1 MLFECYPS
9 IDANPRRCF
18 PGHSMELRKD
28 PITRS
33 WVIVGD
39 DTDRTS
45 QPGYCPF
52 CPGSPNAPQVIST
65 LSANEHGASPAVA
78 MVHPSPLYRIEGEPH
93 RRSEGIYDAMNTVGA
108 HEVLV
113 QSFRHDIELWQSS
126 DAAISQFLLLAA
138 QRIQDL
144 KNDLRFKYV
153 TLFKNYGV
161 PAGQEFSHPVS
172 EITATTFVPR
182 RVLYELRASR
192 DYYLEKERCVFCDT
206 LNQELR
212 EQVRIVES
220 RGGYVAMCPFA
231 SRVPYEVWIMP
242 RRHEASFEREA
253 LSASAQLNDL
263 SALIRRTL
271 HRVTSLA
278 EAFHMVLHTV
288 PNTYQ
293 KSNILQYWKTV
304 NEDYHWHL
312 EILPILATRA
322 KPYFLKEVYYT
333 PVSSEV
339 AAERMRTVA
348 VR

>member
-1 MLFECYPS
+1 
-9 IDANPRRCF
+9 
-18 PGHSMELRKD
+18 MELRKD

-39 DTDRTS
+39 DEER
-45 QPGYCPF
+45 PVPFGYCPF
-52 CPGSPNAPQVIST
+52 CPGSSNAPQVIS
-65 LSANEHGASPAVA
+65 SVNSGHGATTAV
-78 MVHPSPLYRIEGEPH
+78 VHPAPLYRIEGEPH

-113 QSFRHDIELWQSS
+113 QGVRHDIELWQAS
-126 DAAISQFLLLAA
+126 DAEISQFLLLAA

-161 PAGQEFSHPVS
+161 AAGQEFSHPVS
-172 EITATTFVPR
+172 ELTATTFVPR

-192 DYYLEKERCVFCDT
+192 DYYLDKERCVFCDT

-212 EQVRIVES
+212 DPIRIVES
-220 RGGYVAMCPFA
+220 RGDYVALCPFA
-231 SRVPYEVWIMP
+231 ARVPYEIWVMP
-242 RRHEASFEREA
+242 RKHQSSFERSVA
-253 LSASAQLNDL
+253 GHPPQLGDL

-271 HRVTSLA
+271 QRVVSLA

-304 NEDYHWHL
+304 DEDYHWHL
-312 EILPILATRA
+312 EILPILATKA

-339 AAERMRTVA
+339 AAERLRKLVK
-348 VR
+348 

>member
-1 MLFECYPS
+1 
-9 IDANPRRCF
+9 
-18 PGHSMELRKD
+18 MELRKD

-39 DTDRTS
+39 DEERQGQS
-45 QPGYCPF
+45 GYCPF
-52 CPGSPNAPQVIST
+52 CPGSPNAPQMIASVCS
-65 LSANEHGASPAVA
+65 GAGAVMA
-78 MVHPSPLYRIEGEPH
+78 MVHPRPLYRIEGEPQ

-113 QSFRHDIELWQSS
+113 QSVRHDMELWQSS
-126 DAAISQFLLLAA
+126 DAEITQFLQLAA

-153 TLFKNYGV
+153 TLFKNYGAQ
-161 PAGQEFSHPVS
+161 AGQDFSHPVS

-192 DYYLEKERCVFCDT
+192 DYYLDKERCVFCDT

-212 EQVRIVES
+212 HPVRVVEQL
-220 RGGYVAMCPFA
+220 GGYVALCPFA
-231 SRVPYEVWIMP
+231 ARVPYETWIMP
-242 RRHEASFEREA
+242 RRHESSFERA
-253 LSASAQLNDL
+253 VSSRPAQLNDL

-271 HRVTSLA
+271 QRVLSIG
-278 EAFHMVLHTV
+278 EAFHLVLHTV

-304 NEDYHWHL
+304 DEDYHWHI
-312 EILPILATRA
+312 EILPILAAKA

-333 PVSSEV
+333 PVSSEL
-339 AAERMRTVA
+339 AAERLRKLA

>member
-1 MLFECYPS
+1 
-9 IDANPRRCF
+9 
-18 PGHSMELRKD
+18 MELRKD

-39 DTDRTS
+39 DAERPAQS
-45 QPGYCPF
+45 GSCPF
-52 CPGSPNAPQVIST
+52 CPGSAHAPQMIASMN
-65 LSANEHGASPAVA
+65 SGAGAVTA
-78 MVHPSPLYRIEGEPH
+78 MVHPAPMYRIEGEPQ

-113 QSFRHDIELWQSS
+113 QSVRHDTELWQSS
-126 DAAISQFLLLAA
+126 DAEISQFLSLAA

-144 KNDLRFKYV
+144 KKDLRFKYV
-153 TLFKNYGV
+153 TLFKNYGG
-161 PAGQEFSHPVS
+161 PAGQDFSHPVS

-212 EQVRIVES
+212 DPVRIVEQP
-220 RGGYVAMCPFA
+220 GGFVALCPFA
-231 SRVPYEVWIMP
+231 ARVPYETWIMP
-242 RRHEASFEREA
+242 RKHDSSFERYV
-253 LSASAQLNDL
+253 SSQPHQLGEL

-271 HRVTSLA
+271 QRVMSVA

-304 NEDYHWHL
+304 DEDYHWHI
-312 EILPILATRA
+312 EILPILSARA

-333 PVSSEV
+333 PVSSER
-339 AAERMRTVA
+339 AAERLRKLTVK
-348 VR
+348 

>member
-1 MLFECYPS
+1 
-9 IDANPRRCF
+9 
-18 PGHSMELRKD
+18 MELRKD

-39 DTDRTS
+39 DGER
-45 QPGYCPF
+45 PVPHNYCPF
-52 CPGSPNAPQVIST
+52 CPGSSKAPQVITSVN
-65 LSANEHGASPAVA
+65 SGHGASTAV
-78 MVHPSPLYRIEGEPH
+78 VHPAPLYRIEGEPH

-113 QSFRHDIELWQSS
+113 QGVRHDIELWQAS
-126 DAAISQFLLLAA
+126 DAEISQFLLLAA

-153 TLFKNYGV
+153 TLFKNYGAA
-161 PAGQEFSHPVS
+161 AGQEFSHPVT
-172 EITATTFVPR
+172 EVTATTFVPR

-192 DYYLEKERCVFCDT
+192 DYYLDKERCVFCDT
-206 LNQELR
+206 LDQEMR
-212 EQVRIVES
+212 DPVRIVEA
-220 RGGYVAMCPFA
+220 RGNYVALCPFA
-231 SRVPYEVWIMP
+231 PRVPYEIWIMP
-242 RRHEASFEREA
+242 RKHQSSFERA
-253 LSASAQLNDL
+253 VSAHPTQLSDL

-271 HRVTSLA
+271 QRVMSLA

-304 NEDYHWHL
+304 DEDYHWHL
-312 EILPILATRA
+312 EILPILATKA

-339 AAERMRTVA
+339 AAEKLRKLTVG
-348 VR
+348 

>member
-1 MLFECYPS
+1 
-9 IDANPRRCF
+9 
-18 PGHSMELRKD
+18 MELRKD

-39 DTDRTS
+39 DAEPQST
-45 QPGYCPF
+45 PGYCPF
-52 CPGSPNAPQVIST
+52 CPGASVSPHTIASMNSGG
-65 LSANEHGASPAVA
+65 SAVSAV
-78 MVHPSPLYRIEGEPH
+78 VHPSPLYRIEGEPQ

-108 HEVLV
+108 HEVVV
-113 QSFRHDIELWQSS
+113 QSVRHDMELWQSS
-126 DAAISQFLLLAA
+126 DSEISQFLLLAA
-138 QRIQDL
+138 HRIQDL

-206 LNQELR
+206 LAQEMR
-212 EQVRIVES
+212 NPVRIVEEL
-220 RGGYVAMCPFA
+220 GNFVALCPFA
-231 SRVPYEVWIMP
+231 SRVPYEIWIMP
-242 RRHEASFEREA
+242 KRHESSYERAATSPGAHLDE
-253 LSASAQLNDL
+253 LSR
-263 SALIRRTL
+263 LIRRTL
-271 HRVTSLA
+271 QRVMSIA

-304 NEDYHWHL
+304 DEDYHWHM
-312 EILPILATRA
+312 EILPIIGARA

-333 PVSSEV
+333 PISSEL
-339 AAERMRTVA
+339 AAERLRKLA

>member
-1 MLFECYPS
+1 
-9 IDANPRRCF
+9 
-18 PGHSMELRKD
+18 MELRKD

-39 DTDRTS
+39 DEER
-45 QPGYCPF
+45 PVPHGYCPF
-52 CPGSPNAPQVIST
+52 CPGSSNAPQVIGSVN
-65 LSANEHGASPAVA
+65 SGHGAATA
-78 MVHPSPLYRIEGEPH
+78 MVHPAPLYRIEGEPQ

-113 QSFRHDIELWQSS
+113 QGVRHDIELWHAS
-126 DAAISQFLLLAA
+126 DAEISQFLLLAA

-153 TLFKNYGV
+153 TLFKNYGAA
-161 PAGQEFSHPVS
+161 AGQEFSHPVS
-172 EITATTFVPR
+172 ELTATTFVPR

-192 DYYLEKERCVFCDT
+192 DYYLDKERCVFCDT
-206 LNQELR
+206 LNQEMR
-212 EQVRIVES
+212 DPVRIVES
-220 RGGYVAMCPFA
+220 RGDYVALCPFA
-231 SRVPYEVWIMP
+231 PRVPYEIWIMP
-242 RRHEASFEREA
+242 RKHQSSFERA
-253 LSASAQLNDL
+253 VASHPPQLGEL

-271 HRVTSLA
+271 QRVMSIA

-304 NEDYHWHL
+304 DEDYHWHL
-312 EILPILATRA
+312 EILPILAAKA

-339 AAERMRTVA
+339 AAERLRKLNI
-348 VR
+348 R

>member
-1 MLFECYPS
+1 
-9 IDANPRRCF
+9 
-18 PGHSMELRKD
+18 MELRKD

-39 DTDRTS
+39 ETEK
-45 QPGYCPF
+45 PAHAGYCPF
-52 CPGSPNAPQVIST
+52 CPGSPQAPQTIAT
-65 LSANEHGASPAVA
+65 MNAGAGAVSA
-78 MVHPSPLYRIEGEPH
+78 MVHPSPLYRIEGEPS
-93 RRSEGIYDAMNTVGA
+93 RRSEGVYDAMNMVGA

-113 QSFRHDIELWQSS
+113 QSVRHDIELWQSS
-126 DAAISQFLLLAA
+126 DAEISQFLLLAA

-144 KNDLRFKYV
+144 KHDLRFKYV
-153 TLFKNYGV
+153 TFFKNYGA
-161 PAGQEFSHPVS
+161 PAGQDFSHPVS

-206 LNQELR
+206 LNQEMR
-212 EQVRIVES
+212 ENLRIVETF
-220 RGGYVAMCPFA
+220 GGYVALCPFA
-231 SRVPYEVWIMP
+231 ARVPYEIWVMP
-242 RRHEASFEREA
+242 RRHESSFERSVTSRPAHLAE
-253 LSASAQLNDL
+253 L

-271 HRVTSLA
+271 QRVMSIG

-304 NEDYHWHL
+304 DEDYHWHF
-312 EILPILATRA
+312 EILPILAAKA

-333 PVSSEV
+333 PVSSEL
-339 AAERMRTVA
+339 AAERLRKLA

>member
-1 MLFECYPS
+1 
-9 IDANPRRCF
+9 
-18 PGHSMELRKD
+18 MELRKD

-39 DTDRTS
+39 DEER
-45 QPGYCPF
+45 PVPHGYCPF
-52 CPGSPNAPQVIST
+52 CPGSSNAPQVIS
-65 LSANEHGASPAVA
+65 SVNSGHGATTAV
-78 MVHPSPLYRIEGEPH
+78 VHPAPLYRIEGEPH

-113 QSFRHDIELWQSS
+113 QGVRHDIELWQAS
-126 DAAISQFLLLAA
+126 DAEISQFLLLAA

-161 PAGQEFSHPVS
+161 AAGQEFSHPVS
-172 EITATTFVPR
+172 ELTATTFVPR

-192 DYYLEKERCVFCDT
+192 DYYLDKERCVFCDT

-212 EQVRIVES
+212 DPIRIVES
-220 RGGYVAMCPFA
+220 RGDYVALCPFA
-231 SRVPYEVWIMP
+231 ARVPYEIWIMP
-242 RRHEASFEREA
+242 RKHQSSFERSVA
-253 LSASAQLNDL
+253 AHPTQLNDL

-271 HRVTSLA
+271 QRVVSLA

-304 NEDYHWHL
+304 DEDYHWHL
-312 EILPILATRA
+312 EILPILATKA

-333 PVSSEV
+333 PVSSEA
-339 AAERMRTVA
+339 AAERLRKLVK
-348 VR
+348 